1 MKKIITLAA
10 AGIFLLGLQ
19 TAGAQKE
26 VAPPA
31 VPPMLE
37 GQRPLATP
45 EAKEPAAPQKTGEEK
60 VKTTKAKGKAKA
72 KAKATAKTK
81 SKTVCKKSGDSQK
94 KASQPAKKSAS
105 KATKIKK
112 PPAEP
117 AAPAAP
123 GGPDEG

>member
-19 TAGAQKE
+19 SAGAQKE

-37 GQRPLATP
+37 GQKPLATP

-60 VKTTKAKGKAKA
+60 VKTTKAKAKGKAKA
-72 KAKATAKTK
+72 TRKTK
-81 SKTVCKKSGDSQK
+81 SKTVCKK
-94 KASQPAKKSAS
+94 KSAS
-105 KATKIKK
+105 KATRIKK

>member
-60 VKTTKAKGKAKA
+60 GKTTKAKAKGKAKA
-72 KAKATAKTK
+72 TPKSK
-81 SKTVCKKSGDSQK
+81 SKTVCKKSGDTQK
-94 KASQPAKKSAS
+94 KASQPAKKSAA

>member
-37 GQRPLATP
+37 GQKPLAAP

-60 VKTTKAKGKAKA
+60 VKTTKGKAKGKAKA
-72 KAKATAKTK
+72 TRKTR

-94 KASQPAKKSAS
+94 KASQPAKKSAV

-112 PPAEP
+112 PAAEP